1 MRTRTLAALVLIV
14 IALALNV
21 GLLIGDDVTSF
32 GGWALVILLG
42 AAGAS
47 LLVERRPFK

>member
-1 MRTRTLAALVLIV
+1 MRTRTLVALLLIV
-14 IALALNV
+14 VALALNV
-21 GLLIGDDVTSF
+21 GLLIADDVTSF

-47 LLVERRPFK
+47 LFAERRPFK

>member
-1 MRTRTLAALVLIV
+1 MRTRTWLALLLIV
-14 IALALNV
+14 VALAVNV
-21 GLLIGDDVTSF
+21 GLLIADDVTSF
-32 GGWALVILLG
+32 GGWALVVLLG